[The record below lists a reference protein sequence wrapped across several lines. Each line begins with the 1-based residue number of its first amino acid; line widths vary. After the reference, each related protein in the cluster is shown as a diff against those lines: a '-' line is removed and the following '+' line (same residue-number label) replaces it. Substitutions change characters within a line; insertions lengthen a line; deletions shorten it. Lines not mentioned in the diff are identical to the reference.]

1 MSAKHKR
8 PFYIF
13 AAVAAICSMVLVTG
27 IRGSKAEDSRAP
39 VFAGSQVTGAGIPI
53 SPLPGAPEITSPGA
67 EPGATGGDATGAEG
81 DFDPTLPGPDGW
93 LTRPGGG
100 DAENGSHSGVTV
112 LPPFVDAVEDGTV
125 PPATDDESDD
135 KGHGN
140 RGGKKGK
147 NKDKDKV
154 KDEHGNQADDEAVAD
169 AESED
174 EVDPDVYGVDEDEV
188 EAEGEGPDAD
198 PTGDATP

>member
-13 AAVAAICSMVLVTG
+13 AAVAAICCMVLVTG

-39 VFAGSQVTGAGIPI
+39 VFAGSQVTDAGTTI
-53 SPLPGAPEITSPGA
+53 SPLPGAPEITSPSS

-81 DFDPTLPGPDGW
+81 DFDPTLPGLDGL
-93 LTRPGGG
+93 LTGPGGG
-100 DAENGSHSGVTV
+100 DAENGSQSGVTV
-112 LPPFVDAVEDGTV
+112 LPPFLDPVEDGTV
-125 PPATDDESDD
+125 PPVTDDESDG
-135 KGHGN
+135 KGRGH
-140 RGGKKGK
+140 RGGKKD
-147 NKDKDKV
+147 KDKDKV
-154 KDEHGNQADDEAVAD
+154 KDEHGNEADEEAAAD

-174 EVDPDVYGVDEDEV
+174 EVDPDVFGVDEDEV
-188 EAEGEGPDAD
+188 EGEGEDPDAD